1 MFVQMDAYIHQM
13 EKGKE
18 RASANQPDLEPVY
31 VHSDEECMRVFR
43 RHTLF

>member
-13 EKGKE
+13 VKGKE
-18 RASANQPDLEPVY
+18 RASANQPDREPVY
-31 VHSDEECMRVFR
+31 VRSDEGCMWVFR

>member
-1 MFVQMDAYIHQM
+1 MFVQMDACIHQM

-18 RASANQPDLEPVY
+18 RASANQPGQEPVH
-31 VHSDEECMRVFR
+31 VCSDEGCMLFCR